1 MDALLTAH
9 NTLTT
14 HANLSTTLTTV
25 DHLIDLLQQTRDTIA
40 NQPSPSTISAP
51 LQIAKLKGPI
61 RQTFEKVEE
70 DLKEVNKGLNGYQK
84 AWKEKFKGK
93 DGVGMES
100 SGESLGGGGGGGGG
114 GVGLGLGAGSGV
126 ASGGLAGQKG
136 LVERAIAMHLL
147 REGKFHVAST
157 FVKEVSAQSR
167 SRNPDDIEEDHS
179 WLDDFTTDS
188 DNVDMDDEQPEDD
201 YEDGELY
208 GPEVIERGYLQRKFA
223 EMYRILDALRNH
235 HNLAPAIHWANNHSD
250 ELGARASNLEF
261 ELARLRF
268 VELYTSSKDDPKNM
282 DDPDPSFSGPIAAL
296 HYARTVFPY
305 FHPRY
310 TREISALLGALAFS
324 PSLPTSPYHTLFSQQ
339 TSWETVATLF
349 TTSFTTLL
357 DLPSSPPLLT
367 TTNAGVLALPI
378 LTKFTQILSRTR
390 SSWTTSHEL
399 PVETPLPGNMVF
411 HNIFVCPVSKEQ
423 GTEANWP
430 VMLPCGHVLARESL
444 EAHAR
449 GKGRCKCPYCPVE
462 FRVEGGGKRVFI

>member
-9 NTLTT
+9 TTLTA

-25 DHLIDLLQQTRDTIA
+25 DSLINLLQQTRDSLA
-40 NQPSPSTISAP
+40 AAADQPSTNTLPPP
-51 LQIAKLKGPI
+51 LQIAKLKAPVK
-61 RQTFEKVEE
+61 QAFEKVEK

-84 AWKEKFKGK
+84 ALKEKFKGK
-93 DGVGMES
+93 DGAGMGGLEGG
-100 SGESLGGGGGGGGG
+100 GEGLGGGSVGTGMGAGGGS
-114 GVGLGLGAGSGV
+114 AG
-126 ASGGLAGQKG
+126 GGLAGQKG

-147 REGKFHVAST
+147 REGQFDVAST
-157 FVKEVSAQSR
+157 FIKEVSAQAESR
-167 SRNPDDIEEDHS
+167 DLDGMEEDRS
-179 WLDDFTTDS
+179 WLEDFATETDD
-188 DNVDMDDEQPEDD
+188 VDMNGEHSDDG

-223 EMYRILDALRNH
+223 EMYRILDALRNQ
-235 HNLAPAIHWANNHSD
+235 HNLAPAIHWANTHSA
-250 ELGARASNLEF
+250 ELGARASDLEF

-268 VELYTSSKDDPKNM
+268 VELYTSPN
-282 DDPDPSFSGPIAAL
+282 PDPQNSDYLDSGFEAPISAL
-296 HYARTVFPY
+296 HYARTTFPR

-324 PSLPTSPYHTLFSQQ
+324 PGLSESPYRAMFEQP
-339 TSWETVATLF
+339 SWETVANLF
-349 TTSFTTLL
+349 TTSYTTLL
-357 DLPSSPPLLT
+357 SLPSQPPLLT
-367 TTNAGVLALPI
+367 TTNAGTLALPS
-378 LTKFTQILSRTR
+378 LTKFTQILTKTR

-399 PVETPLPGNMVF
+399 PVETPLPASMIF

-423 GTEANWP
+423 GTEENWP
-430 VMLPCGHVLARESL
+430 VMLPCGHVLAKESL